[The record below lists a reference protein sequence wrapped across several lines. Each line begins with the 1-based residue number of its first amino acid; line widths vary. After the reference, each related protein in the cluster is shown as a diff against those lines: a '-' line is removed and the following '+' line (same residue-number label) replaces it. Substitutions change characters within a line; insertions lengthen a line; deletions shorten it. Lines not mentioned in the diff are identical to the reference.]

1 LLDRFTLIFTHI
13 SILLLSSKHG
23 FFASENRLE
32 TIIQAFYKSN
42 IFLSG
47 MSTPNSTSE
56 ELEVQIAVLQQLL
69 NQKGFTSIESTI
81 AEDGIRL
88 DHYESNLH

>member
-1 LLDRFTLIFTHI
+1 
-13 SILLLSSKHG
+13 
-23 FFASENRLE
+23 
-32 TIIQAFYKSN
+32 
-42 IFLSG
+42 